1 MLPETNIPKINLV
14 NFLARFAIGTVIH
27 PWFSSVEETAG
38 GGPGMKVV
46 RNGLGNRIGC
56 MMFCAAVAITLAA
69 ASVARAGTIPQLPSN
84 AGPPR
89 HFFLSFLGFFI
100 ITKYCT
106 YGVYLFTMTKA
117 TINIVKRCEYVPQK
131 L

>member
-1 MLPETNIPKINLV
+1 MLPETKIPKINLV

-56 MMFCAAVAITLAA
+56 LMFCAAVAITLAA
-69 ASVARAGTIPQLPSN
+69 AGRSFLSALN
-84 AGPPR
+84 AGPYY
-89 HFFLSFLGFFI
+89 LKFI
-100 ITKYCT
+100 
-106 YGVYLFTMTKA
+106 
-117 TINIVKRCEYVPQK
+117 R
-131 L
+131 